1 MPEYLDRR
9 GIVARANSRGIPLKT
24 GTLEK
29 DCARG
34 RGPKVAAT
42 YGGHK
47 LELYT
52 PESAD
57 VYINSKVTPVMTEA
71 AE

>member
-1 MPEYLDRR
+1 MQEYLDRR
-9 GIVARANSRGIPLKT
+9 GVIARANSRGIPLKI

-57 VYINSKVTPVMTEA
+57 IYISGKITPVVTEA

>member
-1 MPEYLDRR
+1 MQEYLDRR
-9 GIVARANSRGIPLKT
+9 GVVARANSRGIPLKT

-52 PESAD
+52 LASAD
-57 VYINSKVTPVMTEA
+57 AYIDSKITPAMTEA